1 VLSNIIKRFSS
12 GLNKE
17 SLASQQNKK
26 HINNHKNDAVS
37 IWQDTGQ
44 VYYLENTLKLTYTSN
59 SGVMTLEKL
68 SLNELPDVI
77 KALDAMPAGSP
88 LARAT
93 VAQQDDAYVVSVCG
107 VTWQKSHDSV
117 RIKALPEAAML
128 RSKTHCFTKS
138 QAVFKHA
145 FLLEH
150 DDLLTPSIGG
160 KKEGVYTYNRI
171 SIEDFTQQLARA
183 NERIAPP
190 MRKSIPVHS
199 DNFKTAFTEHEQTVI
214 DVMLG
219 HNLEQSRSEQNRT
232 ERYITDENFFDESL
246 TGESDNGSSDKQI
259 DK

>member
-1 VLSNIIKRFSS
+1 MYAVLSNIIKRLSS
-12 GLNKE
+12 GLNKQ

-199 DNFKTAFTEHEQTVI
+199 DNFKTAFTEHEKTVI
-214 DVMLG
+214 DVVLG
-219 HNLEQSRSEQNRT
+219 HNVEQSRTEQN
-232 ERYITDENFFDESL
+232 ITDENF
-246 TGESDNGSSDKQI
+246 TGESDIGSSDKQI
-259 DK
+259 NR

>member
-1 VLSNIIKRFSS
+1 MLSNIIKRLKTRS
-12 GLNKE
+12 NKPALIKQKE
-17 SLASQQNKK
+17 EQ
-26 HINNHKNDAVS
+26 AVS

-44 VYYLENTLKLTYTSN
+44 VYYLENTVKLTYTSN

-77 KALDAMPAGSP
+77 NALDAMPTGSP

-93 VAQQDDAYVVSVCG
+93 VAEQDDAYVLSVCG
-107 VTWQKSHDSV
+107 VTWQKSQDSV
-117 RIKALPEAAML
+117 RIKALPEAALL

-150 DDLLTPSIGG
+150 DDLLTPSVGS

-171 SIEDFTQQLARA
+171 SIKEFTQQLERA

-190 MRKSIPVHS
+190 MRKAIPVHS
-199 DNFKTAFTEHEQTVI
+199 DNFKTAFTEHEQKAI
-214 DVMLG
+214 DVLLG
-219 HNLEQSRSEQNRT
+219 DNIDSRKSENAEDRSKLG
-232 ERYITDENFFDESL
+232 N
-246 TGESDNGSSDKQI
+246 DNTGSSTFSQ
-259 DK
+259 